1 MAEDDRARWDE
12 RYAAGDWA
20 DIDEPARILKD
31 AEASLAEPGH
41 ALDVACGAGRNA
53 LWLARRGFKVVA
65 IDISWEGL
73 QRLQCRARDEK
84 LDIQI
89 VLADLES
96 FAFRPDSFDL
106 ILNTR
111 FLLRSLF
118 PAFRSAL
125 KPGGLLLVETFSVDE
140 IEVLGGD
147 IRRAYALE
155 RGELRE
161 VFGDFELLL
170 YEEGVFE
177 EAEGER
183 GLARMVARR
192 PSSVRPQ

>member
-20 DIDEPARILKD
+20 DIDEPARILED
-31 AEASLAEPGH
+31 AEAWLAEPGL

-53 LWLARRGFKVVA
+53 LWLARRGYKVVA
-65 IDISWEGL
+65 VDISWEGL
-73 QRLQCRARDEK
+73 QRLQRRARDEQ

-96 FAFRPDSFDL
+96 FVLKPDSFDL
-106 ILNTR
+106 IINSR

-118 PAFRSAL
+118 PVFRNAL
-125 KPGGLLLVETFSVDE
+125 KPGGLLLVETFNVDE
-140 IEVLGGD
+140 IDLLGGD

-155 RGELRE
+155 RGELQQ
-161 VFGDFELLL
+161 VFWDFETLL
-170 YEEGVFE
+170 YEEGVLE

-192 PSSVRPQ
+192 PAS

>member
-12 RYAAGDWA
+12 RYAEGDWA
-20 DIDEPARILKD
+20 DIDEPAGILED
-31 AEASLAEPGH
+31 AEAWLAEPGL

-53 LWLARRGFKVVA
+53 LWLARRGFKVMAV
-65 IDISWEGL
+65 DISWEGL
-73 QRLQCRARDEK
+73 QRLQRRARHEK

-96 FAFRPDSFDL
+96 FALAPDTFDL
-106 ILNTR
+106 IVNSR

-118 PAFRSAL
+118 PAFRTAL
-125 KPGGLLLVETFSVDE
+125 KPGGLLLVETFNVDE
-140 IEVLGGD
+140 IDVLGGD
-147 IRRAYALE
+147 IRHAYALE
-155 RGELRE
+155 RGELRQ
-161 VFGDFELLL
+161 VFWDFETLL

-183 GLARMVARR
+183 GLARMIARR
-192 PSSVRPQ
+192 PAG

>member
-1 MAEDDRARWDE
+1 MAEEDRARWDE

-20 DIDEPARILKD
+20 DVDEPARILED
-31 AEASLAEPGH
+31 GQAWLPESGL

-53 LWLARRGFKVVA
+53 LWLARRGFQVIAV
-65 IDISWEGL
+65 DISWEGL
-73 QRLQCRARDEK
+73 KRLQRRAREEK
-84 LDIQI
+84 LEVQI

-96 FAFRPDSFDL
+96 FVLPPDSFDV
-106 ILNTR
+106 IVNSR

-118 PAFRSAL
+118 PTFRKAL
-125 KPGGLLLVETFSVDE
+125 RPGGLLLIETFNVDE

-155 RGELRE
+155 RGELRQ
-161 VFGDFELLL
+161 VFGDFEMLL

-177 EAEGER
+177 ETEGER

-192 PSSVRPQ
+192 